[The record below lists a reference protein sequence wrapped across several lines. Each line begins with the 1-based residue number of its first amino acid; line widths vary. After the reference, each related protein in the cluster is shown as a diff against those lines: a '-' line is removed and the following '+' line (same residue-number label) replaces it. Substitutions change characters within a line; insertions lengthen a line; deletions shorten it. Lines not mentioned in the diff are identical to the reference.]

1 MTTFRITA
9 VLGLA
14 VSLAG
19 CAAASRGG
27 GYDRTVITAEEIE
40 AADVRNAYELI
51 ERLRP
56 LWLQSRGERSGNL
69 ETTILVYQDQ
79 VPLGGIE
86 TLQNIPIEII
96 HSVRALDAAAA
107 MRLPG
112 LGSRH
117 VERAIVIATRP
128 GMQ

>member
-1 MTTFRITA
+1 MTSIRTA
-9 VLGLA
+9 ALLGLA
-14 VSLAG
+14 LSLAG

-27 GYDRTVITAEEIE
+27 GYDRTVITPEEIE
-40 AADVRNAYELI
+40 AAEVRNAYELI

-56 LWLQSRGERSGNL
+56 LWLQSRSERSARL

-79 VPLGGIE
+79 TLLGGIE
-86 TLQNIPIEII
+86 VLRSIPIEIV
-96 HSVRALDAAAA
+96 HSVHALDAAAT

-117 VERAIVIATRP
+117 VERAIIVATRP
-128 GMQ
+128 GT